1 MIEVLQTSA
10 LPLGYAA
17 RILTLY
23 KLEINL
29 SGRRDS
35 NPRPPP
41 WQGDILPLN
50 YFRKMMA
57 GLLGFEPTHAGA
69 TIRCVHRFTTTAV
82 NENMAGVVGL
92 EPTPTVLE
100 TVVLPIELYPYTFK
114 WWRGRDS
121 NSRTLRERIYSP
133 SRLAT
138 SLPLHS

>member
-35 NPRPPP
+35 NPRPPH
-41 WQGDILPLN
+41 WQGDILQLK

-57 GLLGFEPTHAGA
+57 GLLGVEPSIAGPKTA
-69 TIRCVHRFTTTAV
+69 ALTIGYNPTLYKDDRWNSNPRMPEPQSRNINDAHR
-82 NENMAGVVGL
+82 
-92 EPTPTVLE
+92 
-100 TVVLPIELYPYTFK
+100 
-114 WWRGRDS
+114 
-121 NSRTLRERIYSP
+121 
-133 SRLAT
+133 
-138 SLPLHS
+138 